1 MQKNGGVPPAGIRG
15 EDRRMRA
22 VFVLA
27 ICVLAFA
34 GSVPAQTVAPAAPVA
49 PVAPVAATVTVY
61 RCTDAGGMVS
71 YSSTPCAAG
80 SKQQIRSSVRPVDAP
95 PRLAVP
101 QVASPPAKPEAA
113 PQGVQRTVYLVPPR
127 PMFECTTP
135 DGKRYTSDDD
145 RGNPRW
151 VPLWTL
157 GYPAVRSTSALGSN
171 IGHPERV
178 MHPHPR
184 DVNWPVAT
192 GGGTWIRDDC
202 VQLPPAD
209 VCARLRD
216 RRDAIRTRFF
226 NAQEKE
232 RDSLRIEERSVNAR
246 LDNDCGGH

>member
-15 EDRRMRA
+15 EDRRMR
-22 VFVLA
+22 VFFVLA
-27 ICVLAFA
+27 ACVLAFA
-34 GSVPAQTVAPAAPVA
+34 GSVPAQTGAPAS
-49 PVAPVAATVTVY
+49 ATVTLY
-61 RCTDAGGMVS
+61 RCTDAGGKVS
-71 YSSTPCAAG
+71 YSSAPCAAG
-80 SKQQIRSSVRPVDAP
+80 SKQQIRSSTRPVDAP
-95 PRLAVP
+95 PRPATP
-101 QVASPPAKPEAA
+101 QAAAPPAKPEAA
-113 PQGVQRTVYLVPPR
+113 PQGGQRTVYLVPPR

-157 GYPAVRSTSALGSN
+157 GYPTVRPTSSLGSN

-192 GGGTWIRDDC
+192 GGGTWIRDAC
-202 VQLPPAD
+202 MQLPPAD

-232 RDSLRIEERSVNAR
+232 RDTLRIEERSVNAR

>member
-1 MQKNGGVPPAGIRG
+1 
-15 EDRRMRA
+15 MRA
-22 VFVLA
+22 ALALVVL
-27 ICVLAFA
+27 LLLA
-34 GSVPAQTVAPAAPVA
+34 GSLRAQSTPP
-49 PVAPVAATVTVY
+49 ATVTLY
-61 RCTDAGGMVS
+61 RCTDSSGKVS
-71 YSSTPCAAG
+71 YASTPCAAG
-80 SKQQIRSSVRPVDAP
+80 AKQEVRTLARPVDAP
-95 PRLAVP
+95 PPPAAP
-101 QVASPPAKPEAA
+101 PSPPTPA
-113 PQGVQRTVYLVPPR
+113 PAPPMQTRTVYLVPPK

-157 GYPAVRSTSALGSN
+157 GYPTVRPTASLGSN

-192 GGGTWIRDDC
+192 GGGTWIRDAC

-232 RDSLRIEERSVNAR
+232 RDTLRIEERSVNAR

>member
-1 MQKNGGVPPAGIRG
+1 MQKNGGVSPAGIRG
-15 EDRRMRA
+15 EDRRMRV

-27 ICVLAFA
+27 TCVLAFA
-34 GSVPAQTVAPAAPVA
+34 GSVPAQTAAPVS
-49 PVAPVAATVTVY
+49 ATVTLY
-61 RCTDAGGMVS
+61 RCTDAGGKVS
-71 YSSTPCAAG
+71 YSSAPCAAG
-80 SKQQIRSSVRPVDAP
+80 SKQEVRSSTRPVDAP
-95 PRLAVP
+95 PRPPSPL
-101 QVASPPAKPEAA
+101 PPAKPEAA
-113 PQGVQRTVYLVPPR
+113 PRVVQRTVYLVPPK

-157 GYPAVRSTSALGSN
+157 GYPTVRPTSALGSN

-192 GGGTWIRDDC
+192 GGTWIRDDC

>member
-1 MQKNGGVPPAGIRG
+1 
-15 EDRRMRA
+15 MRI
-22 VFVLA
+22 VFALA
-27 ICVLAFA
+27 AAVLAFA
-34 GSVPAQTVAPAAPVA
+34 GSVLAQTVAPAAPVS
-49 PVAPVAATVTVY
+49 ATVTLY
-61 RCTDAGGMVS
+61 RCTDAGGKVS
-71 YSSTPCAAG
+71 YASAPCAAG
-80 SKQQIRSSVRPVDAP
+80 SKQEIRSSTRPVDAP
-95 PRLAVP
+95 PRPATP
-101 QVASPPAKPEAA
+101 QPPAKPEAV
-113 PQGVQRTVYLVPPR
+113 PQVVQRTVYLVPPK

-135 DGKRYTSDDD
+135 DGKRYTSDDG

-157 GYPAVRSTSALGSN
+157 GYPTVRPTSSLGSN
-171 IGHPERV
+171 IGHPDRV

-184 DVNWPVAT
+184 DINWPVAT

-232 RDSLRIEERSVNAR
+232 RDNLRIEERSVNAR

>member
-1 MQKNGGVPPAGIRG
+1 MVCLLA
-15 EDRRMRA
+15 A
-22 VFVLA
+22 V
-27 ICVLAFA
+27 
-34 GSVPAQTVAPAAPVA
+34 
-49 PVAPVAATVTVY
+49 
-61 RCTDAGGMVS
+61 
-71 YSSTPCAAG
+71 
-80 SKQQIRSSVRPVDAP
+80 
-95 PRLAVP
+95 LAVP
-101 QVASPPAKPEAA
+101 LYKRFVVVANLALSLIHIEVGRRDRPQV
-113 PQGVQRTVYLVPPR
+113 VQRTVYLVPPK

-135 DGKRYTSDDD
+135 DGKRYTSDDG

-157 GYPAVRSTSALGSN
+157 GYPTVRPTSSLGSN
-171 IGHPERV
+171 IGHPDRV

-184 DVNWPVAT
+184 DINWPVAT

-232 RDSLRIEERSVNAR
+232 RDNLRIEERSVNAR